1 MKKVITSIGIV
12 LIGISLVKAQSY
24 ADPAQVAEIKA
35 NLKDIKIVL
44 FSPDGNISIHFDADT
59 ENAMLFTNGRE
70 VFEDAEGNQ
79 YTEANGKWYKMDR
92 TSLNMQM
99 SWMDGGFPIYYRLYP
114 AHAAAHRLVEFS
126 QITSERMEELGHR
139 PLNPA
144 NASKSYKV
152 SGALYEFDTEGR
164 LKAMRHPPNAS
175 VTFVYEEV
183 DITLPEE
190 YETLKLP
197 GNMIKMFKDAVKNNN

>member
-1 MKKVITSIGIV
+1 MRSNIIFLIV
-12 LIGISLVKAQSY
+12 LITSAINLKAQSY

-59 ENAMLFTNGRE
+59 ENAMLFSNGRE

-92 TSLNMQM
+92 TNINMAM
-99 SWMDGGFPIYYRLYP
+99 SWLDGGVPIYYRLYP

-144 NASKSYKV
+144 NPSKSYRV
-152 SGALYEFDTEGR
+152 NRALYEFDTEGR
-164 LKAMRHPPNAS
+164 LKAMRHPPHAS

-190 YETLKLP
+190 YETLTLP